1 MKLNFL
7 DKCSTIA
14 TLSTCILNTNHSWDK
29 SEVEIQLTDNFGIKA
44 SYYYSVYDSVDA
56 TRPLDVQLFE
66 VNFFRNGQLLDC
78 ASFMTCGKAY
88 GCGSLCDENKELN
101 FKLEWLKTV
110 KPDII
115 ERVRFMTNRMNL
127 SNEEITAIEQKA
139 NELENIVNEM
149 KQNIGRGK

>member
-1 MKLNFL
+1 
-7 DKCSTIA
+7 
-14 TLSTCILNTNHSWDK
+14 
-29 SEVEIQLTDNFGIKA
+29 
-44 SYYYSVYDSVDA
+44 
-56 TRPLDVQLFE
+56 
-66 VNFFRNGQLLDC
+66 
-78 ASFMTCGKAY
+78 MTCGKAY